1 MTLPQFQESLK
12 KYADLVINVGLNLQK
27 GQRLLINNPSTRGVQ
42 LHAAPLVRELVASAY
57 RAGAENVEIVWG
69 DEASLLSK
77 YKNGPESSFDEFPA
91 WQVQAVLDL
100 IEEGGAHLSVRS
112 NNPYLLSEE
121 DPELVARMQKEY
133 VQKFSPVS
141 QKIGGNL
148 INWCVIAAAGKDWA
162 KAVFPKLSPEEA
174 EDKLWE
180 EIFSITRVDQPDPV
194 STWKDHIV
202 NLKKRSAYLN
212 GKQYTALKYK
222 APGTDLTVGMPH
234 GHHWLSARE
243 KTQSGVDFT
252 ANVPTEETF
261 SMPHKDQIDGVVSA
275 SMPLSYAGTTLE
287 DFTLTY
293 EKGRVTRVT
302 ARKGEHVLK
311 RLVETDE
318 GAASLGEVALVPHSS
333 PISQRG
339 HLFLDPLID
348 ENAASHLA
356 IGRAYRVTMEGG
368 AEMSEEEF
376 QGNGGNLSLVH
387 VDFMIGSG
395 NMNIDGLK
403 EDGSVEPVMRQG
415 EWAFDT

>member
-1 MTLPQFQESLK
+1 
-12 KYADLVINVGLNLQK
+12 
-27 GQRLLINNPSTRGVQ
+27 VQ

-91 WQVQAVLDL
+91 WQVQAVLNL

>member
-1 MTLPQFQESLK
+1 MTIPQFQESLK

-27 GQRLLINNPSTRGVQ
+27 GQRFLINNPSTRGVQ
-42 LHAAPLVRELVASAY
+42 LHAAPLVRELVSSAY
-57 RAGAENVEIVWG
+57 RAGAEHVEIIWG

-77 YKNGPESSFDEFPA
+77 YKNGLESSFDEFPT
-91 WQVQAVLDL
+91 WQAQAVLDL
-100 IEEGGAHLSVRS
+100 IEKGGAHLSVRS

-121 DPELVARMQKEY
+121 DPDLVARMQKKY
-133 VQKFSPVS
+133 VQTFSPVS
-141 QKIGGNL
+141 QKISENT

-162 KAVFPKLSPEEA
+162 KAVFPKLSPVEA

-180 EIFSITRVDQPDPV
+180 AIFSITRVDQPDPV
-194 STWKDHIV
+194 AAWKDHIV

-212 GKQYTALKYK
+212 GKQYTVLKYK
-222 APGTDLTVGMPH
+222 APGTDLTVGMPR
-234 GHHWLSARE
+234 GHRWLSARE
-243 KTQSGVDFT
+243 KTQSGIDFT
-252 ANVPTEETF
+252 ANLPTEEAF

-287 DFTLTY
+287 DFTLAY
-293 EKGRVTRVT
+293 ENGRVTRVT
-302 ARKGEHVLK
+302 AKKGEHVLK
-311 RLVETDE
+311 KLVETDQ

-356 IGRAYRVTMEGG
+356 IGRAYPVTLEGG
-368 AEMSEEEF
+368 EEMSEEEF
-376 QGNGGNLSLVH
+376 QRNGGNTSLVH

-395 NMNIDGLK
+395 EMDIDGIK
-403 EDGSVEPVMRQG
+403 EDGSVEPIMRQG
-415 EWAFDT
+415 EWSFDT

>member
-356 IGRAYRVTMEGG
+356 IGRAYRVTIEGG

-395 NMNIDGLK
+395 DMNIDGLK
-403 EDGSVEPVMRQG
+403 EDGSVEPIMRQG
-415 EWAFDT
+415 EWAFDI

>member
-1 MTLPQFQESLK
+1 MTIPQFQESLK

-27 GQRLLINNPSTRGVQ
+27 GQRFLINNPSTRGVQ
-42 LHAAPLVRELVASAY
+42 LHAAPLVRELVSSAY
-57 RAGAENVEIVWG
+57 RAGAEHVEIIWG

-77 YKNGPESSFDEFPA
+77 YKNGLESSFDEFPT
-91 WQVQAVLDL
+91 WQAQAVLDL
-100 IEEGGAHLSVRS
+100 IEKGGAHLSVRS

-121 DPELVARMQKEY
+121 DPDLVARMQKKY
-133 VQKFSPVS
+133 VQTFSPVS
-141 QKIGGNL
+141 QKISENT

-162 KAVFPKLSPEEA
+162 KAVFPKLSPVEA

-180 EIFSITRVDQPDPV
+180 AIFSITRVDQPDPV
-194 STWKDHIV
+194 AAWKDHIV

-212 GKQYTALKYK
+212 GKQYTVLKYK
-222 APGTDLTVGMPH
+222 APGTDLTVGMPR
-234 GHHWLSARE
+234 GHRWLSARE
-243 KTQSGVDFT
+243 KTQSGIDFT
-252 ANVPTEETF
+252 ANLPTEEAF

-287 DFTLTY
+287 DFTLAY
-293 EKGRVTRVT
+293 ENGRVTRVT
-302 ARKGEHVLK
+302 AKKGEHVLK
-311 RLVETDE
+311 KLVETDQ

-356 IGRAYRVTMEGG
+356 IGRAYPVTLEGG
-368 AEMSEEEF
+368 EEMSEEEF
-376 QGNGGNLSLVH
+376 QRNGGNTSLVH

-395 NMNIDGLK
+395 EMDIDGIR
-403 EDGSVEPVMRQG
+403 EDGSVEPIMRQG
-415 EWAFDT
+415 EWSFDT

>member
-91 WQVQAVLDL
+91 WQVQAVLNL